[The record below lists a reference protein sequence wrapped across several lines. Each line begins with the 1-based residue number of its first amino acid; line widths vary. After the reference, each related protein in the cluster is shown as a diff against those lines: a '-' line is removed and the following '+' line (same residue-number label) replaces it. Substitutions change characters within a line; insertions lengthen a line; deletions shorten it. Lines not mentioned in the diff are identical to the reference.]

1 MKSAKMRKTKF
12 YYFYFLHLFEKNN
25 KKLKLFLKNEDSFDY
40 MLYEKLMK
48 EVSTSFLNFTLRKE
62 IDTNG

>member
-1 MKSAKMRKTKF
+1 MLYEKCENEKKQIFIIFFAS
-12 YYFYFLHLFEKNN
+12 LKNN
-25 KKLKLFLKNEDSFDY
+25 KKIETFLKNENSFDY
-40 MLYEKLMK
+40 MLYEKLTK